1 MEGIKT
7 VNEDG
12 SMLDHED
19 YSFGGEMQNIL
30 NVTGQLFSSWPEKLA
45 LGATLSS
52 IFAFFGADI
61 VLYYTF
67 LAMTFTDFVLGVTIG
82 CRYHHCIDLHKI
94 GKGIKKLVTFNLY
107 IMLSCIASMTT
118 AHIGLEAGAPYLVN
132 MFIGYLIFHEM
143 ISVIRNMEILGFTPP
158 PLLKKFLQRTSRNI
172 EKTIAGSDNK
182 DSEKKEDE
190 KSEDST
196 PEYERGRDLR

>member
-1 MEGIKT
+1 
-7 VNEDG
+7 
-12 SMLDHED
+12 MLDHED

-30 NVTGQLFSSWPEKLA
+30 NVTGQLFASWPEKLA
-45 LGATLSS
+45 LGAALSS

-118 AHIGLEAGAPYLVN
+118 ARIGLEAGAPYLVN

-172 EKTIAGSDNK
+172 EKTIAGNDNK

-196 PEYERGRDLR
+196 SEYERGRDLR